1 MVKKY
6 LHQYAAVVW
15 LPYTKTNIHQ
25 LEMIQSK
32 AARFVLNNYSRY
44 SSITEMLNELEW
56 KSLEKRRNE
65 TILFMFHKI
74 INQYVDVCYDHIGP
88 CTFPPPIIQLRARS
102 AYNLSVLAIGIKAIG
117 IHQFQFPINFMLIML
132 VNICNVQS
140 TNRPGNR
147 LEI

>member
-32 AARFVLNNYSRY
+32 AARFVLNNYSLY

-65 TILFMFHKI
+65 TILFMVHKI
-74 INQYVDVCYDHIGP
+74 INQYVDVCYDHILHNGP
-88 CTFPPPIIQLRARS
+88 STTCSSSRKFLHLPSKIDSSFFQELCIYGIICQITL
-102 AYNLSVLAIGIKAIG
+102 
-117 IHQFQFPINFMLIML
+117 
-132 VNICNVQS
+132 
-140 TNRPGNR
+140 
-147 LEI
+147 